1 MMVTPVMMVMVMV
14 PRTIAADAARAVIGP
29 DGAAE
34 AARPVIIVGIVGRFI
49 TIKARTEMVVMMM
62 PVHHRCG
69 NVRAAMMIEAAAANG
84 VHAAAVK
91 GWAEAVNSRASEVDA
106 AANASEMSATPAD
119 VAAAT
124 SEMTA
129 ASTAVAASTPAT
141 MSAAT
146 ATTTVAAVDFGDQ
159 RVSGVFRD
167 RRRSRIDRRKGFC
180 ALHRGHH
187 QHRSGCD
194 AQRLRQTVPEIWNG
208 HHG

>member
-1 MMVTPVMMVMVMV
+1 MMVTPVVIVVMV
-14 PRTIAADAARAVIGP
+14 PRTIAADPARAVIGP

-34 AARPVIIVGIVGRFI
+34 AARPVIIVGIVGRLI

-62 PVHHRCG
+62 PEHRRCG
-69 NVRAAMMIEAAAANG
+69 KVRAAMMIEAAAVNG

-91 GWAEAVNSRASEVDA
+91 GWTEAVNGRASQVDA
-106 AANASEMSATPAD
+106 AANTSEMSATSK
-119 VAAAT
+119 VAATPAAP
-124 SEMTA
+124 SEMA
-129 ASTAVAASTPAT
+129 AAAPAT

-146 ATTTVAAVDFGDQ
+146 AVSAMDFGDQ
-159 RVSGVFRD
+159 RASGVFRD